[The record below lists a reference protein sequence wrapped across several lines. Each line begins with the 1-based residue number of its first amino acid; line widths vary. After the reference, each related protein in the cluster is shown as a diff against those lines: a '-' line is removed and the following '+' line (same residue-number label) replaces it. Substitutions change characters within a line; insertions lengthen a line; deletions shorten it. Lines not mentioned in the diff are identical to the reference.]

1 MPLLVKL
8 TDLKFHKVMEAFKRT
23 SMLVRKPSKGLTS
36 QITSAPRKPLKQE
49 SKKVE
54 VAMVEE
60 LKKANKGKKR

>member
-1 MPLLVKL
+1 
-8 TDLKFHKVMEAFKRT
+8 
-23 SMLVRKPSKGLTS
+23 MLVRKPSKGLTS

-60 LKKANKGKKR
+60 LKKATKGKKR